1 LRNAPAPAAAQFGVG
16 AAEAGRWRQ
25 RGTSH
30 RRVLALTF
38 GPDFIHWRRSGES
51 GRASS
56 RAGGF
61 FVCGMRRR
69 RRPLRYGVGAAE
81 AAVPQRR
88 YRRCAEKAGIL
99 CPGQRRKNADL
110 AGKVLHT
117 PGTGWKSRKR
127 FETTLAFR
135 AIPKMSNN
143 LIIQVFGPF
152 RRDQFVAALD
162 AINSEEGAWIERH
175 RIP

>member
-1 LRNAPAPAAAQFGVG
+1 VNR
-16 AAEAGRWRQ
+16 
-25 RGTSH
+25 
-30 RRVLALTF
+30 
-38 GPDFIHWRRSGES
+38 